1 MRKNDPRVQMYKDAR
16 AILEGS
22 IALTKGER
30 VEHLEV
36 ALMALEKAC
45 RVQCTKAAHV
55 ARTIDQAARARLR
68 IEAMYESD
76 IRKLKEELKSL
87 GRSVE

>member
-1 MRKNDPRVQMYKDAR
+1 MRKSDPRVQIYKDAR

-22 IALTKGER
+22 VSLTKEER
-30 VEHLEV
+30 IEHLEV
-36 ALMALEKAC
+36 SLLAMEKAC
-45 RVQCTKAAHV
+45 RAQCTKAAHA
-55 ARTIDQAARARLR
+55 ARTIEQAARARLR
-68 IEAMYESD
+68 IEAMYAPD